1 MWDSADWSAVVF
13 VSDRTDAALR
23 RRERCLKLAGI
34 ASSVVIERRPS
45 GTYYK
50 LSVRE
55 GDVLDAHLALRIG
68 GFCKTV
74 RLRTERPGVR
84 DRLEQLV
91 RETLE
96 EALLLLNRLV
106 DFVRETPRLLAYTSR
121 G

>member
-1 MWDSADWSAVVF
+1 MWDSADWRAVVF

-45 GTYYK
+45 GTYHK
-50 LSVRE
+50 LCVRE
-55 GDVLDAHLALRIG
+55 GDVLNAHLSLRLG

-74 RLRTERPGVR
+74 RLRPERAGVSA
-84 DRLEQLV
+84 RLEQV
-91 RETLE
+91 IRETLE
-96 EALLLLNRLV
+96 EAMLLLNRIV
-106 DFVRETPRLLAYTSR
+106 DFVRDSPLLLAYTSR